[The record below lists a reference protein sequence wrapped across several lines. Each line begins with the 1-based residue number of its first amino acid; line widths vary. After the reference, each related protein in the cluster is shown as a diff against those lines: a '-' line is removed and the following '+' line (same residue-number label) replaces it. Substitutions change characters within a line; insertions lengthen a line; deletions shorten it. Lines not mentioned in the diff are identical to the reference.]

1 MEIATFG
8 AGCFWGVEAAFG
20 NLPGVTST
28 SVGYAGGDLP
38 DPSYRDVCAGD
49 TGHTEVVRVE
59 FDGRRVSYAT
69 LLDTF
74 WSCHDPTQVNR
85 QGPDCGY
92 QYRSVIFCEHDDQLA
107 AATESKRLLEES
119 GKFQRPIAT
128 AIERSRSFYLAEDY
142 HQKYLAKRGMATCH
156 A

>member
-20 NLPGVTST
+20 NLPGVTAT
-28 SVGYAGGDLP
+28 CVGYAGGDVP
-38 DPSYRDVCAGD
+38 DPSYRDVCAGN

-59 FDGRRVSYAT
+59 FDRRRVSFAA
-69 LLDTF
+69 LLETF
-74 WSCHDPTQVNR
+74 WACHDPTQVNR
-85 QGPDCGY
+85 QGLDRGY
-92 QYRSVIFCEHDDQLA
+92 QYRSVIFCEHDDQLEA
-107 AATESKRLLEES
+107 AAESKRILEES
-119 GKFQRPIAT
+119 GKFKRPIAT

-156 A
+156 V

>member
-20 NLPGVTST
+20 NVPGVAST
-28 SVGYAGGDLP
+28 CVGYAGGDVP

-59 FDGRRVSYAT
+59 FDGRRVSYAA

-74 WSCHDPTQVNR
+74 WACHDPTQVNR
-85 QGPDCGY
+85 QGPDRGY
-92 QYRSVIFCEHDDQLA
+92 QYRSVIFCEHDDQLEA
-107 AATESKRLLEES
+107 AAESKRLLEEG
-119 GKFQRPIAT
+119 GKFKRPIAT

-156 A
+156 V